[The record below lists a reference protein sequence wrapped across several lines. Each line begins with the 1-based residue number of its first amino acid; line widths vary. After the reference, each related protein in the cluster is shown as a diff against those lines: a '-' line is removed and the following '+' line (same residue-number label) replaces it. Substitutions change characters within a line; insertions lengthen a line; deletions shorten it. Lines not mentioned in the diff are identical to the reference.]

1 MQNEI
6 DIITKCDSFYIA
18 KCDKSLLQNASGF
31 LLQNATINYNL
42 QQLLESTLISLQN
55 ATVIINCDV
64 YYKMR
69 RYVKPIFLF
78 IMVLQMVFI
87 SWEKGHLAHKQRL
100 VIQML

>member
-42 QQLLESTLISLQN
+42 QQLLESTLILLQN
-55 ATVIINCDV
+55 ATVIINYDV

-69 RYVKPIFLF
+69 LYDKRIFLF
-78 IMVLQMVFI
+78 FMVLQMVFV
-87 SWEKGHLAHKQRL
+87 S
-100 VIQML
+100 